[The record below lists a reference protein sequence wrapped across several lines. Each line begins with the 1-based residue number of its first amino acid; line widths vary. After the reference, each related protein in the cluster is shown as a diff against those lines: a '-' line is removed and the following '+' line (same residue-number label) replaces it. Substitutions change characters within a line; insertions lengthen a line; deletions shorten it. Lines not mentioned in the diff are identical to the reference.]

1 MRRFIL
7 AGLVLVSAAAVFD
20 VPVADAQVSSG
31 RNPWCLRDGPGGG
44 RGSWDCSY
52 QTFQQ
57 CEATR
62 FGAGGSCSQNPNYRG
77 GRQTKG
83 PPRDNWNDPSGGT
96 WGRGG
101 GGRW

>member
-31 RNPWCLRDGPGGG
+31 RNPWCLR
-44 RGSWDCSY
+44 RGASWDCTYYS
-52 QTFQQ
+52 FQQ
-57 CEATR
+57 CNESGR
-62 FGAGGSCSQNPNYRG
+62 HGLDGMCVQNPEYRG
-77 GRQTKG
+77 GRQSRN
-83 PPRDNWNDPSGGT
+83 PRQEPQGT
-96 WGRGG
+96 WGWG